1 MKDYLVGAQLDE
13 ALANGQDIVVSWPFS
28 DGDVSDWAQAEAIW
42 YVWVPQQ
49 KASRLV
55 SFPQEIHPF

>member
-1 MKDYLVGAQLDE
+1 MAVKDYLVGAQLDE

-42 YVWVPQQ
+42 CV
-49 KASRLV
+49 
-55 SFPQEIHPF
+55 